1 MAQASPTKNPNPFG
15 ALKSVTSGL
24 GSSPA
29 AAPAPAPAAAA
40 PAAAATPSST
50 GAGAGTPGQS
60 GFKDFSSAS
69 MVEGSKDFLESNS
82 WVAKIA
88 FLLMVIIG
96 FAILFRLM
104 IAFIS
109 WLFSPS
115 GKVVLVDG
123 YINGA
128 KSTIISQ
135 DPSVKQSVTIIRSN
149 NQKDGIE
156 FTWSVWLFLNGFTD
170 DTTFHHVFNKG
181 NKEFN
186 NSGIVTPNNAP
197 GLYIKPKY
205 DGIRLIMNSF
215 DDPNLDSDVIDV
227 NDLPITKWMNIVIR
241 VQGRNCDIYVN
252 GRLTKRR
259 LMKNPVKQ
267 NYDDVNI
274 CMNGG
279 FSGFLSSLTYYNN
292 AISIAEIQ
300 DILVSGPNMK
310 SAEKNLDDKFTKP
323 RYMADRWYFDQN
335 NIST

>member
-1 MAQASPTKNPNPFG
+1 MADASSTKQNLFQG
-15 ALKSVTSGL
+15 AFNNIRSSL
-24 GSSPA
+24 GAGDS
-29 AAPAPAPAAAA
+29 PAPAPAAAA
-40 PAAAATPSST
+40 PAPALGPDT
-50 GAGAGTPGQS
+50 GAGSAGKT

-69 MVEGSKDFLESNS
+69 MVQGSKDFLESNS

-88 FLLMVIIG
+88 FLLMVIIV
-96 FAILFRLM
+96 FAILFRIV
-104 IAFIS
+104 IALIS

-135 DPSVKQSVTIIRSN
+135 DPSIKKSVTILRSAN
-149 NQKDGIE
+149 EKTGIE
-156 FTWSVWLFLNGFTD
+156 FTWSVWLFLNGFTED
-170 DTTFHHVFNKG
+170 KNYHHVFNKG

-186 NSGIVTPNNAP
+186 NNGIVTPNNAP
-197 GLYIKPKY
+197 GLYINPKY
-205 DGIRLIMNSF
+205 DGIRIIMNSF
-215 DDPNLDSDVIDV
+215 DNPESDVIDIS
-227 NDLPITKWMNIVIR
+227 DLPISKWVNVMIR
-241 VQGRNCDIYVN
+241 VQGRFCDVYIN

-259 LMKNPVKQ
+259 TMKDVVKQ

-300 DILVSGPNMK
+300 DVLVSGPNMK
-310 SAEKNLDDKFTKP
+310 SAEKNLDDKFNKP
-323 RYMADRWYFDQN
+323 RYLADRWYFDQN
-335 NIST
+335 EVRV